1 MRLVSLGRICPRQ
14 FSTRPHFAQAEYLEA
29 RYFMS
34 GYLLSSQGDQQCEG
48 RYGTGRCTLD
58 STAGFTIH
66 KLTEEDDPNNANNRD

>member
-29 RYFMS
+29 DTSCLVTSCRRKAT
-34 GYLLSSQGDQQCEG
+34 SSVKDDMA
-48 RYGTGRCTLD
+48 TGRCTLD